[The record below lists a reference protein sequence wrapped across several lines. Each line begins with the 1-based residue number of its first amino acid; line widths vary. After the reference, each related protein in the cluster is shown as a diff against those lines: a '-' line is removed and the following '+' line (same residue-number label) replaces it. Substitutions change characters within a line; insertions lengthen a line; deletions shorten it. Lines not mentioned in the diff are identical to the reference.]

1 MPKFYPPQI
10 PEKKPIQPPS
20 KIERLKAVAEE
31 NRKDEEVI
39 LEYKSF
45 IEERIY
51 KPILAKNLIPSL
63 IIYDYGYVVQTY
75 TKGKSTFVLFSNKNW
90 QEFEKRHVFYNLVE
104 TRRFENYK

>member
-39 LEYKSF
+39 
-45 IEERIY
+45 
-51 KPILAKNLIPSL
+51 
-63 IIYDYGYVVQTY
+63 
-75 TKGKSTFVLFSNKNW
+75 
-90 QEFEKRHVFYNLVE
+90 
-104 TRRFENYK
+104 